1 MSWINRKHFREWMF
15 LGANTLE
22 NKSSEAIPLIRSEEW
37 KLKFKGSELARSY
50 WPIRSWQS
58 NGLERKGCE
67 SKTGY
72 GEFGLRGL
80 PFSVTQW
87 HEGYVYNVEY
97 KCGMR
102 KNTENSAILLQNKIT
117 TLTLKLPLTI
127 IITLTPSLTS
137 IPIPHQHNGECVNYY
152 EIAQYCCRIQT
163 YTLPYVLDLT
173 VTVTLWP

>member
-1 MSWINRKHFREWMF
+1 
-15 LGANTLE
+15 
-22 NKSSEAIPLIRSEEW
+22 
-37 KLKFKGSELARSY
+37 
-50 WPIRSWQS
+50 
-58 NGLERKGCE
+58 
-67 SKTGY
+67 
-72 GEFGLRGL
+72 
-80 PFSVTQW
+80 
-87 HEGYVYNVEY
+87 
-97 KCGMR
+97 MR